1 MCLAFLMRMF
11 TSFVIFFFKLRFHI
25 IPDIKVKK

>member
-11 TSFVIFFFKLRFHI
+11 TSFVIFFKLRFHI

>member
-1 MCLAFLMRMF
+1 LMRMF
-11 TSFVIFFFKLRFHI
+11 TSFVIFLKLRFHI